1 MSDFN
6 DSVKYLKKAALRGSR
21 LGLERITELME
32 RLDNPQNRVKTIH
45 VAGTNGKGSF
55 GAMLTS
61 ILTEAGYTV
70 GGFSSP
76 ALTGITDSFRINC
89 KEISHEDFAEVMTE
103 LIPHCEAM
111 EDKPTEF
118 EVLTAAAYLLFFRK
132 GCNIAVVECGMGGDT
147 DSTNVL
153 TFPLLSVITNVQK
166 DHTAFLGETIEEIA
180 RHKAGIIKCSRP
192 VIYGGSDLN
201 VSDLLMR
208 EAKKKCAEF
217 YSTDYFRVSDIS
229 ADLEGTEFTFD
240 GMGHFRIQLLG
251 KYQVMNAAVVL
262 TAVEVLRA
270 LRVNIPDE
278 AVSKGLAGATWH
290 GRFEIMSTEPYVIY
304 DGAHNPDGIRSAAE
318 TIDYYFH
325 GSEIALLIGVMADKE
340 YGLYADI
347 LGSKISKAFT
357 VTPDNP
363 RALNADKLADMF
375 REHDIEAESFDDL
388 ACGVSS
394 AYEYAK
400 NNDIPLIALGSLY
413 MYSDFTDAMHKQ
425 CVISNK

>member
-1 MSDFN
+1 MPDYN
-6 DSVKYLKKAALRGSR
+6 DSVDYLKKAALRGSR
-21 LGLERITELME
+21 LGLERISELME

-89 KEISHEDFAEVMTE
+89 REITKKDFAEVMTE
-103 LIPHCEAM
+103 IIPHCEAM

-132 GCNIAVVECGMGGDT
+132 GCNISVVECGMGGDT

-153 TFPLLSVITNVQK
+153 CFPLLSVITNVQK

-192 VIYGGSDLN
+192 VIYGGTDLT
-201 VSDLLMR
+201 VSDLILR
-208 EAKKKCAEF
+208 EAKKKCSEF
-217 YSTDYFRVSDIS
+217 YSTDYFRVSDTS
-229 ADLEGTEFTFD
+229 SDLSGTEFSFD
-240 GMGHFRIQLLG
+240 GMGDFRMQLLG
-251 KYQVMNAAVVL
+251 KYQVMNAATVL
-262 TAVEVLRA
+262 TAVEVLRGQ
-270 LRVNIPDE
+270 RINIPDE
-278 AVSKGLAGATWH
+278 AVRRGLEKARWH
-290 GRFEIMSTEPYVIY
+290 GRFEVVRREPYVIY

-318 TIDYYFH
+318 SIELYFR
-325 GSEIALLIGVMADKE
+325 GSDIVLLIGVMADKE
-340 YGLYADI
+340 YGLYTDM
-347 LGSKISKAFT
+347 LGSRIRKAFT

-363 RALNADKLADMF
+363 RALASDKLAEVF
-375 REHDIEAESFDDL
+375 RAADIDAEPFDDL
-388 ACGVSS
+388 AKGVCS

-400 NNDIPLIALGSLY
+400 ANDLPLIALGSLY
-413 MYSDFTDAMHKQ
+413 MYGDFMDALNN
-425 CVISNK
+425 ITE